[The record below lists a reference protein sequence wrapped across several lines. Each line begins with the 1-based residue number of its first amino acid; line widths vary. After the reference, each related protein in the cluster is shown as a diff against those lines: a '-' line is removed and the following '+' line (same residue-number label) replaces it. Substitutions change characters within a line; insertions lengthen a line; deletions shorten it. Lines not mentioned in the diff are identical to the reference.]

1 MDHSRNSLRLAPVS
15 NSKTS
20 PLKSYGISEPGGVCT
35 FGLTPPTLRTN
46 WPPGCSPKAGLEN
59 GTCQVLP
66 GPAIKNLRLLSCYHV
81 AAQQMYILLRIV
93 CICNVLIWKSTYSFL
108 YVLYV
113 YNVYIYIHNT
123 YAVILLLNIVI
134 IIYYNNDWYKTLLI
148 KLTRHVASCCTNHY
162 ESLWYIFKLNS
173 ISAQLFS
180 IFCK

>member
-1 MDHSRNSLRLAPVS
+1 MESQSLAVFAPSDSLRQLCERIDLLDAVQRLALKMAPARYCQVRR
-15 NSKTS
+15 SKTCA
-20 PLKSYGISEPGGVCT
+20 Y
-35 FGLTPPTLRTN
+35 
-46 WPPGCSPKAGLEN
+46 
-59 GTCQVLP
+59 
-66 GPAIKNLRLLSCYHV
+66 YHV
-81 AAQQMYILLRIV
+81 IMLQPNKCTYCCGLCAYVMCLSENLLIHF
-93 CICNVLIWKSTYSFL
+93 STY
-108 YVLYV
+108 YMYTM
-113 YNVYIYIHNT
+113 YIYIHNT